1 MKTYGVF
8 IDGEWQETGERYEVR
23 NPANGEVIALCAVA
37 GAAQV
42 HQAVEA
48 AQRAFADWS
57 ARSYEERGELLR
69 AVAASIQRR
78 FEEFAVTESQQTGR
92 CLRETMA
99 HDVPATIAVFE
110 YFAGIAPA
118 IHGETL
124 PIPGNY
130 LNYTRREPYGVVA
143 AITPWNFPLWLAAIK
158 VAPALVAGNTM
169 VIKPAPTTPLTTL
182 MLAEAMREAGIPDGV
197 FNVLTDPTPGTV
209 GDLLTGH
216 PGVNKIAFTGS
227 TAVGVRVM
235 QRAATNVVPVSLEL
249 GGKSPFIVF
258 ADCDFERTLAYA
270 LLANFFAQGQMCT
283 AATRILV
290 ERPIYERFKEAFVAR
305 AARLQAG
312 DPLDPATEFGTLH
325 KQEQLEKTMRYVEM
339 ARRDGATVLTGGNRI
354 TEPPFDKGFYFQPT
368 VLENLPPDSRVA
380 CEEIF
385 GPVTALFPFEGE
397 QEAIALANAT
407 EYGLAAGIWTQD
419 IGKAHR
425 VAHQIQAGKIWIN
438 CYNMIP
444 PGAPYGGYKKSGFG
458 RELGLHCLLDLYTQ
472 VKNIQIDLSPDYFE
486 WFSTR

>member
-1 MKTYGVF
+1 MRHYGLF
-8 IDGEWQETGERYEVR
+8 IDGEWHPTAEQYEVR
-23 NPANGEVIALCAVA
+23 NPASGEVIALCAIA
-37 GAAQV
+37 GSAEVDAAV
-42 HQAVEA
+42 QAA
-48 AQRAFADWS
+48 RRAFPDWS
-57 ARSYEERGELLR
+57 ARSYEERGEILR
-69 AVAASIQRR
+69 AVATALKER
-78 FEEFAVTESQQTGR
+78 FEEFAFTESQQTGR
-92 CLRETMA
+92 CIRETMA
-99 HDVPATIAVFE
+99 HDVPATISAFE

-158 VAPALVAGNTM
+158 IAPALVAGNTM

-182 MLAEAMREAGIPDGV
+182 MLAELMAQVGVPAGV

-209 GDLLTGH
+209 GDLLTAH
-216 PGVNKIAFTGS
+216 PQVNKIAFTGS
-227 TAVGVRVM
+227 TAVGARVM

-283 AATRILV
+283 AATRIFV
-290 ERPIYERFKEAFVAR
+290 ERPLYERFREAFVAR
-305 AARLQAG
+305 AARLQIG
-312 DPLDPATEFGTLH
+312 DPLDPATEFATLH
-325 KQEQLEKTMRYVEM
+325 KREQLDKVVHYLEV
-339 ARRDGATVLTGGNRI
+339 ARQDGATVLTGGRPL
-354 TEPPFDKGFYFQPT
+354 TDPPFDKGFYFQPT
-368 VLENLPPDSRVA
+368 VLEHVPPDSRVA

-385 GPVTALFPFEGE
+385 GPVAMLFPFESE
-397 QEAIALANAT
+397 SEVIERANAT
-407 EYGLAAGIWTQD
+407 EYGLAAGIWAQD
-419 IGKAHR
+419 IGRAHR
-425 VAHQIQAGKIWIN
+425 VAHQIQAGKVWIN

-472 VKNIQIDLSPDYFE
+472 LKNIQIDLSSDYFE
-486 WFSTR
+486 WFS

>member
-1 MKTYGVF
+1 MRSYGVF
-8 IDGEWQETGERYEVR
+8 IGGEWLRTAEQYEVR
-23 NPANGEVIALCAVA
+23 NPANGEAIALCAVA
-37 GAAQV
+37 GQNEV
-42 HQAVEA
+42 DQAVQA
-48 AQRAFADWS
+48 ARNAFPDWS

-69 AVAASIQRR
+69 AVAVGIQKR
-78 FEEFAVTESQQTGR
+78 FEEFAITESQQTGR
-92 CLRETMA
+92 CIRETMA
-99 HDVPATIAVFE
+99 HDIPATVSVFE

-118 IHGETL
+118 THGETL

-130 LNYTRREPYGVVA
+130 LNYTRREPYGVVG
-143 AITPWNFPLWLAAIK
+143 AITPWNFPLWLAAVK

-182 MLAEAMREAGIPDGV
+182 MLAEVMAEAGVPPGV

-209 GDLLTGH
+209 GDLLTAH
-216 PGVNKIAFTGS
+216 PKVNKIAFTGS
-227 TAVGVRVM
+227 TAVGVQVM
-235 QRAATNVVPVSLEL
+235 RRAATNVTPVSLEL

-258 ADCDFERTLAYA
+258 ADCEFERALAYA

-290 ERPIYERFKEAFVAR
+290 ERPLYERFKQAFVAR
-305 AARLQAG
+305 ASRLQIG
-312 DPLDPATEFGTLH
+312 DPLNPATEFATLH
-325 KQEQLEKTMRYVEM
+325 KQEQLEKTIHYVEL
-339 ARRDGATVLTGGNRI
+339 ARQDGATVLTGGTRF

-368 VLENLPPDSRVA
+368 VLEGVPLDSRVA

-385 GPVTALFPFEGE
+385 GPVAMLFPFEGE
-397 QEAIALANAT
+397 EEAVRLANST
-407 EYGLAAGIWTQD
+407 EYGLSAGVWTQD

-425 VAHQIQAGKIWIN
+425 VAHALQAGKVWIN

-458 RELGLHCLLDLYTQ
+458 RELGLHCLLELYTQ
-472 VKNIQIDLSPDYFE
+472 VKSVQIDLSPDYFE
-486 WFSTR
+486 WFG